1 MKIRE
6 RSAYAHTM
14 EIYGFSYDILAEEIQ
29 SELLRQR
36 SSVTD
41 ICLFVALRIDVSQY
55 VSTLPSRFVVPFVFA
70 FNLFP

>member
-6 RSAYAHTM
+6 RSAYARTM
-14 EIYGFSYDILAEEIQ
+14 ETYEFSYDILAEEIQ